1 MLQPLGHRVLVKPDA
16 QPDESAGGLVLPEDR
31 DHVPVSGQ
39 IVALGPGG
47 SLVRF
52 KARQRGLQAACEAI
66 SGLSKTYS
74 ESDHIAVSGAALAAV
89 EVLKNTPDPERD
101 LKVGD
106 YVVFPAEVGHI
117 VEHDGEQF
125 ILVNEDDVVALEVA

>member
-1 MLQPLGHRVLVKPDA
+1 VLQPLGHRVLVKPDA

-52 KARQRGLQAACEAI
+52 KARQRGLQAALKLLEPITDDDTIGPAREEI
-66 SGLSKTYS
+66 Q
-74 ESDHIAVSGAALAAV
+74 AL
-89 EVLKNTPDPERD
+89 LNTPDPERD

>member
-52 KARQRGLQAACEAI
+52 KARQRGIQAAWDAVDSIIWEENEI
-66 SGLSKTYS
+66 SSQVISTVLSIIGTM
-74 ESDHIAVSGAALAAV
+74 
-89 EVLKNTPDPERD
+89 KNTPDPERD

>member
-52 KARQRGLQAACEAI
+52 KARQRGLQAALKLLEPITDDDTIGPAREEI
-66 SGLSKTYS
+66 Q
-74 ESDHIAVSGAALAAV
+74 AL
-89 EVLKNTPDPERD
+89 LNTPDPERD